1 MKKKL
6 SMLAIITVL
15 AVVMAS
21 LGACSKATTNQLSST
36 TKSTTATS
44 GVVTSVKTTSTTT
57 KTTTKTTAAQTTTVA
72 STTAAT
78 GNGLSDLIGKAASVS
93 YYYCEVN
100 MTSGADTSNM
110 KEWIKTGN
118 PAKMRM
124 EVAAVGQTTDIIY
137 DGQNYYMYM
146 PAANMAYQMSV
157 ASAQQYTSN
166 SGNTSSLSQYNPVL
180 VGPDTVNG
188 MACTVYQYTVQGIST
203 KIWIWNQYGLP
214 VKMVSDTT
222 TIVYSNYSFSA
233 IDDSMFQL
241 PAGVIV
247 TTMPVIPTA
256 AP

>member
-6 SMLAIITVL
+6 IMLAIITVL
-15 AVVMAS
+15 AVVIAS
-21 LGACSKATTNQLSST
+21 LGACSKATTNQTST
-36 TKSTTATS
+36 TTTSTT
-44 GVVTSVKTTSTTT
+44 TSVAPTASTTT

-247 TTMPVIPTA
+247 TTMPAIPTA

>member
-6 SMLAIITVL
+6 IMLAIITML
-15 AVVMAS
+15 AVVIAS
-21 LGACSKATTNQLSST
+21 LGACSKATTNQTST
-36 TKSTTATS
+36 TTTSTT
-44 GVVTSVKTTSTTT
+44 TSVAPTASTTT
-57 KTTTKTTAAQTTTVA
+57 KTTTKTTAAKTTTVA

>member
-15 AVVMAS
+15 AVVIAS
-21 LGACSKATTNQLSST
+21 LGACSKATTTNQTSTTTTSST
-36 TKSTTATS
+36 TSIAP
-44 GVVTSVKTTSTTT
+44 TTSTTT
-57 KTTTKTTAAQTTTVA
+57 KATTTSTEVQTTAVSSTTT
-72 STTAAT
+72 ST
-78 GNGLSDLIGKAASVS
+78 GNGLTDLLGKAASVS

-100 MTSGADTSNM
+100 MTSGPDISNM

-118 PAKMRM
+118 PAKIRM

-188 MACTVYQYTVQGIST
+188 MACTVYQYTVQGVST

-214 VKMVSDTT
+214 VQMVSGTT
-222 TIVYSNYSFSA
+222 TIVYSNYSFSSIA
-233 IDDSMFQL
+233 DSEFQL

-247 TTMPVIPTA
+247 TTMPVIPTTT
-256 AP
+256 P

>member
-1 MKKKL
+1 VKKKL
-6 SMLAIITVL
+6 IMLAIITML
-15 AVVMAS
+15 AVVIAS
-21 LGACSKATTNQLSST
+21 LGACSKATTNQTST
-36 TKSTTATS
+36 TTTSTT
-44 GVVTSVKTTSTTT
+44 TSVAPTDSTTT

-203 KIWIWNQYGLP
+203 KVWIWNQYGLP

-247 TTMPVIPTA
+247 TTMPAIPTA

>member
-1 MKKKL
+1 VKKKL
-6 SMLAIITVL
+6 IMLAIITML
-15 AVVMAS
+15 AVVIAS
-21 LGACSKATTNQLSST
+21 LGACSKATTNQTST
-36 TKSTTATS
+36 TTTSTT
-44 GVVTSVKTTSTTT
+44 TSVAPTASTTT

-180 VGPDTVNG
+180 IGPDTVNG

-203 KIWIWNQYGLP
+203 KVWIWNQYGLP

-233 IDDSMFQL
+233 IADSMFQL
-241 PAGVIV
+241 PSGVTV
-247 TTMPVIPTA
+247 TAMPTTP
-256 AP
+256 

>member
-6 SMLAIITVL
+6 STLAIITVL
-15 AVVMAS
+15 AVVIAS
-21 LGACSKATTNQLSST
+21 LGACSKATTTNQTST
-36 TKSTTATS
+36 TT
-44 GVVTSVKTTSTTT
+44 TTSTTSLAT
-57 KTTTKTTAAQTTTVA
+57 TTSTPSKTTTTSTEAQTTTVA

-78 GNGLSDLIGKAASVS
+78 GNGLADLLGKAASVS

-100 MTSGADTSNM
+100 MTSGTSTSNM

-124 EVAAVGQTTDIIY
+124 EIAAVGQTTDIIY
-137 DGQNYYMYM
+137 DGQNYYMYL

-157 ASAQQYTSN
+157 ASAQQYTAN
-166 SGNTSSLSQYNPVL
+166 SGDTSSLTQYNPVL

-188 MACTVYQYTVQGIST
+188 MACTVYQYTIQGVST
-203 KIWIWNQYGLP
+203 KIWIWNQHGLP
-214 VKMVSDTT
+214 VQMVSSTT
-222 TIVYSNYSFSA
+222 TVVYSNYSFSA
-233 IDDSMFQL
+233 IDESMFQL

-247 TTMPVIPTA
+247 TTMPAIPTT

>member
-6 SMLAIITVL
+6 IMLAIITML
-15 AVVMAS
+15 AVVIAS
-21 LGACSKATTNQLSST
+21 LGACSKATTNQTST
-36 TKSTTATS
+36 TTTSTT
-44 GVVTSVKTTSTTT
+44 TSVAPTASTTT
-57 KTTTKTTAAQTTTVA
+57 KTTTKTTTAQTTTVA

-203 KIWIWNQYGLP
+203 KVWIWNQYGLP

-222 TIVYSNYSFSA
+222 TIV
-233 IDDSMFQL
+233 
-241 PAGVIV
+241 
-247 TTMPVIPTA
+247 
-256 AP
+256 

>member
-6 SMLAIITVL
+6 IMLAIITML
-15 AVVMAS
+15 AVVIAS
-21 LGACSKATTNQLSST
+21 LGACSKATTTNQTSTTTSST
-36 TKSTTATS
+36 TSIAP
-44 GVVTSVKTTSTTT
+44 TTSTTT
-57 KTTTKTTAAQTTTVA
+57 KTTTTSTAAQTTTVA

-100 MTSGADTSNM
+100 MTSGTDTSNM

-188 MACTVYQYTVQGIST
+188 MACTVYQYTVQGVST

>member
-44 GVVTSVKTTSTTT
+44 GVVTSVKTTSTSTN
-57 KTTTKTTAAQTTTVA
+57 TTTKTTVA

-100 MTSGADTSNM
+100 MTSGTETSNM

-124 EVAAVGQTTDIIY
+124 EIAAVGQTTDIIY

>member
-1 MKKKL
+1 M
-6 SMLAIITVL
+6 MVL
-15 AVVMAS
+15 VMAS
-21 LGACSKATTNQLSST
+21 LVGCSKASATTNQLSST

-44 GVVTSVKTTSTTT
+44 GVVTSVKTTSTSTN
-57 KTTTKTTAAQTTTVA
+57 TTTKTTVA

-100 MTSGADTSNM
+100 MTSGTDTSNM

-118 PAKMRM
+118 PAKIRM

-137 DGQNYYMYM
+137 DGQNYYMYL

-157 ASAQQYTSN
+157 ASAQQYTAN
-166 SGNTSSLSQYNPVL
+166 SGDTSSLTQYNPVL

-188 MACTVYQYTVQGIST
+188 MACTVYQYTIQGVST

-214 VKMVSDTT
+214 VQMVSDTI

-247 TTMPVIPTA
+247 TTMPAIPTT

>member
-100 MTSGADTSNM
+100 MTSGTDTSNM

-118 PAKMRM
+118 PAKIRM

>member
-6 SMLAIITVL
+6 SLLAIITML
-15 AVVMAS
+15 AVVIAS
-21 LGACSKATTNQLSST
+21 LGACSKATTTNQTSTTTSST
-36 TKSTTATS
+36 TSIAP
-44 GVVTSVKTTSTTT
+44 TTSTTT
-57 KTTTKTTAAQTTTVA
+57 KTTTTSTAAQTTTVA